1 MRLSEQ
7 ATPPNGRSNGL
18 PITGTHRASNRR
30 MTAISSSQEIPT
42 FRKSHFAWQRRSLQT
57 DAHPARRAGAQ
68 RQASSYQRLTQ
79 PPPPPTLRLTQ
90 PPPPPPPLIQPPPR
104 TPPLRLTQP
113 PARAVGAEENQAPAA
128 RAATIAAPDHFPT
141 LRRNNRRWSNSV
153 SADIAFSLDDS
164 LLIRQSLLLVRSVT

>member
-68 RQASSYQRLTQ
+68 GQASSYQRLTQ

-164 LLIRQSLLLVRSVT
+164 LFIRQSLLLVRSVT